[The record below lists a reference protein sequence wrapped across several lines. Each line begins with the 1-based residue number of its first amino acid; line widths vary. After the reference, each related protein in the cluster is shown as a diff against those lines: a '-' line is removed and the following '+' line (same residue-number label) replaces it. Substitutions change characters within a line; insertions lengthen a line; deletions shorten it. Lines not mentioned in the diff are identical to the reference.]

1 MTEKI
6 DWYKVC
12 ILSWAKK
19 NQHISWEDHVK
30 AGALAMAREAAK
42 LIGRKE
48 KQAARRAT
56 RLAERQKM
64 MKMAQAAAEAPEV
77 EDKAQETAGGFMPH
91 AEARRV
97 PSFMLRRKR

>member
-1 MTEKI
+1 MEEKI
-6 DWYKVC
+6 DWYKVSV
-12 ILSWAKK
+12 LSWAKK
-19 NQHISWEDHVK
+19 NQHICWKDHVK
-30 AGALAMAREAAK
+30 AETLAMARETAK
-42 LIGRKE
+42 LIRRKE

-56 RLAERQKM
+56 RLAERQEI

-77 EDKAQETAGGFMPH
+77 EDKAQEKAGGFMPH